1 MHSIKQILKWPLI
14 IAGAVVILRVIVERM
29 GAHSAVSNIL
39 SVAVLHTVLG
49 PLYFATRVAKNKAQ
63 HPFRM
68 LFTLIGIY
76 AVCTR
81 AMILPTY
88 WLARI
93 FDWHESRFAGLA
105 GPDVSPFV
113 GFIAIPFATAAF
125 WIAASLVV
133 GGLIGTITLA
143 LVRR

>member
-1 MHSIKQILKWPLI
+1 MKQILKWPLI
-14 IAGAVVILRVIVERM
+14 VAGVVVILRVIVERM
-29 GAHSAVSNIL
+29 GAPSAVSNVL
-39 SVAVLHTVLG
+39 SIAALHTVLG
-49 PLYFATRVAKNKAQ
+49 PLYFATRIAKSKVQ

-68 LFTLIGIY
+68 LVTLIGIY
-76 AVCTR
+76 AACTR

-93 FDWHESRFAGLA
+93 FEWPESRFAGLA

-133 GGLIGTITLA
+133 GGAIGTITLA
-143 LVRR
+143 LIRR